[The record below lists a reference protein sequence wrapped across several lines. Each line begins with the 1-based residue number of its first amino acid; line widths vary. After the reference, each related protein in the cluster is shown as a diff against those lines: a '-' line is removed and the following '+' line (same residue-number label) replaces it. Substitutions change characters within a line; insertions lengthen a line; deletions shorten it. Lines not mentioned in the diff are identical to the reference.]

1 MKSLFS
7 RFTRRDRTVEGSSS
21 VPPALAYEFPVA
33 PLEPFV
39 AIGDVHG
46 RDDLLA
52 ALLAELTRAAPAA
65 PLVLLGD
72 LVDRG
77 PDSAAVLTRVQAM
90 CEAHASVVCL
100 KGNHEQMLLDFLDDP
115 AGRGLKWLDFGGRE
129 TMQSFKLKA
138 PAAKADL
145 EDVAEAAEALE
156 DAMGRDLIAWMR
168 QLPTRWMSGQV
179 IAVHAALDPARAPV
193 DQSDRS
199 VLWGHPE
206 FFTKTRT
213 DGLWVVHGHTIFSEP
228 YASSGRI
235 SCDTGA
241 YQTGRLSAALIG
253 SGAADAAVQFL
264 QA

>member
-1 MKSLFS
+1 
-7 RFTRRDRTVEGSSS
+7 
-21 VPPALAYEFPVA
+21 
-33 PLEPFV
+33 
-39 AIGDVHG
+39 
-46 RDDLLA
+46 
-52 ALLAELTRAAPAA
+52 
-65 PLVLLGD
+65 
-72 LVDRG
+72 
-77 PDSAAVLTRVQAM
+77 
-90 CEAHASVVCL
+90 
-100 KGNHEQMLLDFLDDP
+100 
-115 AGRGLKWLDFGGRE
+115 
-129 TMQSFKLKA
+129 
-138 PAAKADL
+138 
-145 EDVAEAAEALE
+145 
-156 DAMGRDLIAWMR
+156 
-168 QLPTRWMSGQV
+168 MSGQV